1 VRPSLAHL
9 LVLPASQ
16 GLKFAFLVKSRVDQV
31 KAAMTYSMKSENK
44 LDGASNFR
52 AWKTRIDLILAKNKV
67 LDIVKGKIVELEF
80 EEGKEKEPQNVAVM
94 EKFKD
99 GDINAMSIIVDSI
112 YHLIPYISHLDSSKM
127 YDALTNLFSV
137 RNIGQVMSLKNELRD
152 MKMNDDD
159 DITSYFV
166 RISQLRD
173 QLQTIEEI
181 ISKKELV
188 NIVLNGLPKTWDAFA
203 ASMNTRKEY
212 PTFEELWTCAQEE
225 SRISAKEKPQKK
237 YDDQAFTTRFK
248 NFGNKRKFGSRRK
261 PNQEKDISEIQRFNC
276 RKYGHYKNHCP
287 KLKKRKGTHGASV
300 AEEKEPTKKTKQD
313 KTNFFFQRQGNNTL
327 HSSCTYLV
335 CIVSVHILYIYLLE
349 DNMFQEEPYLWNN
362 NKIRI
367 AIIIQVR

>member
-1 VRPSLAHL
+1 
-9 LVLPASQ
+9 
-16 GLKFAFLVKSRVDQV
+16 
-31 KAAMTYSMKSENK
+31 MTYSMKSENK

-67 LDIVKGKIVELEF
+67 LDIVKGKIVEPEF

-99 GDINAMSIIVDSI
+99 NDINAMSIIVDSI
-112 YHLIPYISHLDSSKM
+112 KDHLIPYISHLDSSKKM

-159 DITSYFV
+159 NITSFV

-173 QLQTIEEI
+173 QLQAIEEI
-181 ISKKELV
+181 ISEKELV

-212 PTFEELWTCAQEE
+212 PTFEELWTCCDQEE

-237 YDDQAFTTRFK
+237 YDDQAFTARFRD
-248 NFGNKRKFGSRRK
+248 FRNKKKFGSK
-261 PNQEKDISEIQRFNC
+261 KKTNQEKDMSRIQCFNF

-287 KLKKRKGTHGASV
+287 ELKKGRKH
-300 AEEKEPTKKTKQD
+300 TKHQLLKKGNPQRKPNRTKHTSSSKT
-313 KTNFFFQRQGNNTL
+313 R
-327 HSSCTYLV
+327 
-335 CIVSVHILYIYLLE
+335 
-349 DNMFQEEPYLWNN
+349 
-362 NKIRI
+362 
-367 AIIIQVR
+367 